1 MTNAQFESMTT
12 DELIAAGLLEAP
24 SARTIAEAKAAEAEA
39 KAKAKAAE
47 ADYTDCS
54 EYEIFGD
61 NQILHEEVLRQ
72 LHATVSDIDPDGE
85 RGGEVYEVRR
95 NDKVVAMIFEFDR
108 YYRIKG
114 DIYFNDDRYPTPE
127 SAAVAHLEIT
137 SPADTLL
144 AFQSAQVEIL
154 ERKALPDYP

>member
-24 SARTIAEAKAAEAEA
+24 SARTIAEAKAAEA
-39 KAKAKAAE
+39 
-47 ADYTDCS
+47 DYTDCS

-72 LHATVSDIDPDGE
+72 LHVTVSDINPDGE

-95 NDKVVAMIFEFDR
+95 NDQVQTMIFEFDGC
-108 YYRIKG
+108 YRIKG
-114 DIYFNDDRYPTPE
+114 DIYFNNDRYPTPE

-137 SPADTLL
+137 SPADTLI
-144 AFQSAQVEIL
+144 AFKAAQIAIL
-154 ERKALPDYP
+154 ERQSMPDYP